1 MITHVVMWNVIGD
14 KQETAKYLKERIE
27 SMRGKVPQIVDL
39 TTGLNIDTKYG
50 DRDFICITRHH
61 TVEDYIAY
69 QEHDYHREV
78 KRAIAEWVSDRASV
92 DFDDGE

>member
-1 MITHVVMWNVIGD
+1 
-14 KQETAKYLKERIE
+14 
-27 SMRGKVPQIVDL
+27 
-39 TTGLNIDTKYG
+39 
-50 DRDFICITRHH
+50 
-61 TVEDYIAY
+61 VEDYIAY